1 MVTPRKV
8 RMAAIA
14 LFGTAILGG
23 AVSAVGQGTVAGEP
37 DSTSKATPANR
48 VPLVVLE
55 STATLWRYFETWRT
69 DLARLDAAATGPGV
83 PGKFVRVDPLNPR
96 VPGSEQVLRQMDAMT
111 NLRKYCIQATDKVM
125 GSKFPPKGWER
136 RDFDDGEWAR
146 RPVPFRNNYRSI
158 ALICLRGKFEVKDP
172 AQVDELLLDATI
184 QGGAVFYLNG
194 QEVGR
199 VFLPP
204 GTIDYET
211 PAEDYPKEA
220 FVGPAGDLLPGRK
233 WSTNPMTEAEF
244 GTEHKDPEL
253 QARYKNRFRHVNLKI
268 PATMLRKGSN
278 VLAIEVHRSP
288 ANEVMFTTWR
298 TDSSPPDQRANLW
311 WDRATVEGVKLTA
324 TAAPEAVVP
333 SRSRPRGIRVWN
345 HPVMWIPDRTYHG
358 DPNEPL
364 APIQLCGARNGVYA
378 GQVIVDSTEPVK
390 DLKVGVADLK
400 GTGRK
405 IIPAS
410 AIEVRFVQ
418 TSKGRDALEA
428 SSPEPG
434 VFQPIWFTVHVP
446 RDAGAGDYSAK
457 VTITA
462 EGETVVEVPIQL
474 HVSDWTV
481 PDPED
486 FVTQMAITQSPDT
499 VAMQYDVPMWSE
511 KHWQLLDK
519 SFELLG
525 NIGNK
530 HIYVPLKGKSTFGNE
545 HGMVYW
551 IRQADGTYK
560 PDLHIAERYI
570 DLAVKHLG
578 KIPAVVFVCV
588 EIPFLGWTPEQ
599 AREQGE
605 GFTEV
610 DPATGEWKEGYV
622 PKWGTQETRDFLK
635 PAFEGL
641 TRILAKHGIEEAM
654 MLGFHKGDGA
664 GHGGA
669 AKVHFED
676 FKVVAPHARWVSTGH
691 CWHAGPDGW
700 DDAGNGLPYG
710 FAAVKGSAFGVFWD
724 PDDDKP
730 IYGWK
735 NPHTV
740 LSLATIANYWYAGV
754 VLNELPAYRL
764 FAEGCLLSGRRT
776 LAGKPH
782 GIGNPCIQFGVDQFM
797 GLRGVGLMGGDY
809 WPVLGKGPNKKS
821 VCDRYAGGFQR
832 LGINIRSIL
841 EPGKEGPV
849 SSVRAELMRESL
861 QEAEARVFVQNALLD
876 ETMKAKLGTDLA
888 ARAKVLCDERTRLY
902 RYYSEFWASSTR
914 DAALMVDPAAWQER
928 SRQLYDMAGE
938 VARALAPR

>member
-1 MVTPRKV
+1 MDSQLR
-8 RMAAIA
+8 RRLSAAAIA
-14 LFGTAILGG
+14 IGFLSAASG
-23 AVSAVGQGTVAGEP
+23 AQTQQGETVP
-37 DSTSKATPANR
+37 
-48 VPLVVLE
+48 VVVLE
-55 STATLWRYFETWRT
+55 SRGTLWRYFETWQT
-69 DLARLDAAATGPGV
+69 DVARPDTDATGPGQA
-83 PGKFVRVDPLNPR
+83 GKLVRVDPLNPW
-96 VPGSEQVLRQMDAMT
+96 VPQSKQVLRKVGARAHL
-111 NLRKYCIQATDKVM
+111 LRYAVQATSKVM

-136 RDFDDGEWAR
+136 PDFDDSEWMR
-146 RPVPFRNNYRSI
+146 RSVPFRNNYRGI

-172 AQVDELLLDATI
+172 AQVHELLLDATI

-204 GTIDYET
+204 GTIDYGT

-220 FVGPAGDLLPGRK
+220 FVGPGGDLLPGRK
-233 WSTNPMTEAEF
+233 WSTSPMTEAEF
-244 GTEHKDPEL
+244 RTEHKDPQL
-253 QARYKNRFRHVNLKI
+253 QARYKKRFRHVNLKI
-268 PATMLRKGSN
+268 PASTLRKGSN

-288 ANEVMFTTWR
+288 ANEVMFTMWR
-298 TDSSPPDQRANLW
+298 TEWSPPDQRGKLW

-324 TAAPEAVVP
+324 AAAPEAVMAN
-333 SRSRPRGIRVWN
+333 RSRPKGIRVWN
-345 HPVMWIPDRTYHG
+345 HPIMWRLDRGYYG
-358 DPNEPL
+358 EPNEPL
-364 APIQLCGARNGVYA
+364 APIKLYGARNAVYA
-378 GQVIVDSTEPVK
+378 GQVIVGSTKPVK
-390 DLKVGVADLK
+390 DLKVSVADLK
-400 GTGRK
+400 GTGQK

-410 AIEVRFVQ
+410 AIEVRFVHV
-418 TSKGRDALEA
+418 SKRSNALEA
-428 SSPEPG
+428 FPPEAST
-434 VFQPIWFTVHVP
+434 FQPIWFTVHVP
-446 RDAGAGDYSAK
+446 KDAGAGDYVGK

-462 EGETVVEVPIQL
+462 QGQTAAEAPIQL

-481 PDPED
+481 PDPQD

-530 HIYVPLKGKSTFGNE
+530 HIYIPLKGKSTFGNE

-560 PDLHIAERYI
+560 PDLHVAERYI

-588 EIPFLGWTPEQ
+588 EIPFRGWTPAQ

-605 GFTEV
+605 GFTELHA
-610 DPATGEWKEGYV
+610 ATGELKEGYV
-622 PKWGTQETRDFLK
+622 PKWGTQQTRDFLK
-635 PAFEGL
+635 PAFDEL
-641 TRILAKHGIEEAM
+641 SRILAKHGIEGSM

-664 GHGGA
+664 GHGA
-669 AKVHFED
+669 AVKVHFED
-676 FKVVAPHARWVSTGH
+676 FKGIAPHARWVSTGH

-710 FAAVKGSAFGVFWD
+710 FAAAKGSAFGVFWD
-724 PDDDKP
+724 PDEEKP

-735 NPHTV
+735 NPQTV

-754 VLNELPAYRL
+754 VLKELPAYRL

-776 LAGKPH
+776 LVGKPR
-782 GIGNPCIQFGVDQFM
+782 GIGNPSIQFGVDKFM

-809 WPVLGKGPNKKS
+809 WPVLGKGPKKKPL
-821 VCDRYAGGFQR
+821 CDRYAGGFQR

-861 QEAEARVFVQNALLD
+861 QEAEARVFVQNTLLD

-888 ARAKVLCDERTRLY
+888 ARAKALCDERTRLY

-914 DAALMVDPAAWQER
+914 DAGVMVDPAAWQEH
-928 SRQLYDMAGE
+928 SRRLYEMAAE
-938 VARALAPR
+938 VAEALKQAKRMDPKQR